1 MSRRSDAPGGPAATP
16 AAPDPHL
23 PTGERHDRH
32 AALALLPPGDRPPL
46 RLRRAA
52 PGPTGPAGG
61 LPGLRG
67 HQHRPA
73 HRHLRAGPGSVAV
86 HHRAAPTGRGVL
98 AWAAD
103 DWNFMATAEILLNFR
118 LREKMLPAYL
128 TWSPYTLSARHGW
141 AARSDLPH
149 PPAGSQTDGGQMTEG
164 RCVQE
169 LRQRIEPLPGLG
181 PMVGQQEL
189 PSSVIGRSC
198 PGGRL
203 GGAADRARPSAVQ
216 QLRAEPAR
224 ARDLWG
230 GGRGRPV
237 PPATKGPFQPGRALG
252 GGRPVAVACISER
265 RGTSS
270 SRGPVGTSR
279 PPGAV

>member
-1 MSRRSDAPGGPAATP
+1 MTDTLRWHSSRLATVHRYDCGAP
-16 AAPDPHL
+16 
-23 PTGERHDRH
+23 
-32 AALALLPPGDRPPL
+32 
-46 RLRRAA
+46 
-52 PGPTGPAGG
+52 
-61 LPGLRG
+61 
-67 HQHRPA
+67 RPA
-73 HRHLRAGPGSVAV
+73 QPARPADCPDCGGISI
-86 HHRAAPTGRGVL
+86 APPIAICAQDLDPWPCTTVQRRPDEAIL